1 MMEVAYVR
9 HKSERLEQIEKIA
22 NEPFSILDMKCPS
35 EEACLLAVRA
45 DWGVF
50 EYLPIQTEEIC
61 MEAVRQRGE
70 LLAYVEEQ
78 TLPVCRAAVM
88 QNPDAMRLVDEW
100 FKEDL

>member
-9 HKSERLEQIEKIA
+9 HKSERMEQIEKIA
-22 NEPFSILDMKCPS
+22 NDPFSILDMKCPS
-35 EEACLLAVRA
+35 EEAC
-45 DWGVF
+45 
-50 EYLPIQTEEIC
+50 
-61 MEAVRQRGE
+61 